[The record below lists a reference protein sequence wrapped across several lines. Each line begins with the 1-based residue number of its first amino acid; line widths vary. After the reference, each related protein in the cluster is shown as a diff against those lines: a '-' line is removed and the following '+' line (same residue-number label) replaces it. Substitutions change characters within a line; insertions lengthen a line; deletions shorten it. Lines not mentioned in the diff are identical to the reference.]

1 MTGGHVGPEPAAPGD
16 QCPVP
21 DWVRY
26 PVRAPPLES
35 AEVTTM
41 PVGGLVPR
49 TTEDAADVVV
59 RNAKIYTGDHNRP
72 HAGALAMRDGRV
84 LSVGDDAD
92 VAPFVGPA
100 TTVIDA
106 IGRRVVPGLNDAHL
120 HVIRGG
126 LNYVLELRWDG
137 VTSLRQA
144 LAMLREQAART
155 PKGQWVRVVG
165 GWSAE
170 QFAERRLPTPAEL
183 NAAAPDTPVFVLHL
197 YQSAILNRAA
207 LKAVGYTRDTPDPKG
222 GQIVRG
228 RNGEPNGM
236 LLAAPSALILYSTLA
251 KAPMLEG
258 EDMKTSTLHFLR
270 ELNRFGLTSAIDAA
284 GGFQNFPDNYRTVTE
299 LAGEGRLSLRIAYH
313 LFPQTAGQE
322 LDDLARWIEM
332 VRPEDGD
339 EWLRLNGAGENLTWA
354 AADFENFAE
363 PRPELSAYEPEF
375 EKAVRLLLE
384 HGWGFRLHATYDETI
399 RRDLAVF
406 EKLAAEGLFPAGNR
420 WLFDHA
426 ETVSRD
432 SLDRIAALG
441 GAMSVQN
448 RMSFQGEAFTRRYG
462 LGAAAEAP
470 PVRAMLE
477 RGLTVGAG
485 TDATRVSSYNPWVA
499 LHWLI
504 SGRTLGGHV
513 LRPPQNRVDRET
525 ALAMYTRAGAALT
538 GEEDVKGVLRAG
550 YYGDLAVLSDDY
562 FTVPEQDIVHIE
574 SVLTVVGGR
583 IVHAEAEYEG
593 MAEEIPAVSPGWSPV
608 AHFGGYQAAGAP
620 HSSGARQ
627 AELLGQAVAESEN
640 HRQWRVRRGLTPQGG
655 AELFDPCFL

>member
-1 MTGGHVGPEPAAPGD
+1 MSP
-16 QCPVP
+16 
-21 DWVRY
+21 
-26 PVRAPPLES
+26 
-35 AEVTTM
+35 M

-49 TTEDAADVVV
+49 ATDNAADLVV
-59 RNAKIYTGDHNRP
+59 RNAKIHTGDPGRP
-72 HAGALAMRDGRV
+72 QAEAIAIRDGV
-84 LSVGDDAD
+84 ITVVGDDND
-92 VAPFVGPA
+92 VAPQVGPA
-100 TTVIDA
+100 TKVVDA
-106 IGRRVVPGLNDAHL
+106 LGRRMVPGLNDAHL

-137 VTSLRQA
+137 VPTLRQG

-170 QFAERRLPTPAEL
+170 QFAERRLPTVAEL

-197 YQSAILNRAA
+197 YQSAVLNRAA
-207 LKAVGYTRDTPDPKG
+207 LKAAGFTRDTPDPKG

-228 RNGEPNGM
+228 RNGEPTGM
-236 LLAAPSALILYSTLA
+236 LLAAPSALVLYSTLA
-251 KAPMLEG
+251 KAPVLEG
-258 EDMKTSTLHFLR
+258 EDKRTSTRHFLR

-284 GGFQNFPDNYRTVTE
+284 GGFQNFPDNYSTVVE
-299 LAGEGRLSLRIAYH
+299 LAKAGQLSLRIAYH

-322 LDDLARWIEM
+322 IDDLTRWIETAD
-332 VRPEDGD
+332 PEDGD

-363 PRPELSAYEPEF
+363 PRPELADYEAEF
-375 EKAVRLLLE
+375 EKAVRLLME
-384 HGWGFRLHATYDETI
+384 NGWGFRLHATYDETI

-426 ETVSRD
+426 ETVSAD

-448 RMSFQGEAFTRRYG
+448 RLSFQGEAFVRRYG
-462 LGAAAEAP
+462 PGAAADAP

-485 TDATRVSSYNPWVA
+485 TDATRISTYNPWIA

-504 SGRTLGGHV
+504 TGRTVGDLV
-513 LRPPQNRVDRET
+513 VRPPHNRVDRRT
-525 ALAMYTRAGAALT
+525 ALTMFTEAGATLT
-538 GEEDVKGVLRAG
+538 GEAGVKGVLRPG
-550 YYGDLAVLSDDY
+550 YLGDLAVLSEDY
-562 FTVPEQDIVHIE
+562 FTVPEPDIAHIE
-574 SVLTVVGGR
+574 SLLTVVGGR
-583 IVHAEAEYEG
+583 IVYATAEYEG
-593 MAEEIPAVSPGWSPV
+593 LDEELPPVSPGWSPV
-608 AHFGGYQAAGAP
+608 AHFGGYQAAPRTGLT
-620 HSSGARQ
+620 GARQ
-627 AELLGQAVAESEN
+627 AELLGQAVAESEQ
-640 HRQWRVRRGLTPQGG
+640 HRQWRARRGLTPES
-655 AELFDPCFL
+655 ASTFFDPCFSL